1 MTHPVGQ
8 LVDIG
13 GVNVLAAD
21 VVEFVA
27 RFDESLASGR
37 PLKVAFLNANLFNFT
52 RSDPALTGMLRDFTV
67 LNDGVGLNL
76 ASLMLRGALF
86 PANMNGTDLI
96 PVVLSKTTHRLRI
109 YLLGSRPS
117 SVHRASEAIARAW
130 PQHKVV
136 GFQDGY
142 YDTAEEE
149 KIVERIRSSNPDL
162 VLVGLG
168 NPKQELWIAKHIPYV
183 CPRAF
188 AVGGLFDFVSGE
200 VPRAPAVLRAMSM
213 EWLFRLLYEPV
224 RLWRRYLLGI
234 PVFIATVTGEA
245 LGRASR
251 WGKRTWL

>member
-1 MTHPVGQ
+1 MPHRVGQ

-13 GVNVLAAD
+13 GVSVLSSNVG
-21 VVEFVA
+21 EFVA
-27 RFDESLASGR
+27 RFDASMTAQQ
-37 PLKVAFLNANLFNFT
+37 PMKVAFLNANLFNFT
-52 RSDPALTGMLRDFTV
+52 RSDPVVLDILKEFTV

-76 ASLMLRGALF
+76 ASMILKGTSF

-96 PVVLSKTTHRLRI
+96 PVVLSRTTHRLRI
-109 YLLGSRPS
+109 FLMGSKPS
-117 SVHRASEAIARAW
+117 SVQRASEVIAAMW

-136 GFQDGY
+136 GCQDGY
-142 YDTAEEE
+142 YEPGEEE
-149 KIVERIRSSNPDL
+149 EIVERIKSSNPDL

-168 NPKQELWIAKHIPYV
+168 NPRQELWIAKHVPYA

-200 VPRAPAVLRAMSM
+200 VPRAPAVLRALSL
-213 EWLFRLLYEPV
+213 EWLFRLLYEPL

-234 PVFIATVTGEA
+234 PVFIARVTGEA

-251 WGKRTWL
+251 WGKRIWP

>member
-1 MTHPVGQ
+1 MTHSVGQ

-21 VVEFVA
+21 VTEFVA

-37 PLKVAFLNANLFNFT
+37 PMKVAFLNANLFNFT
-52 RSDPALTGMLRDFTV
+52 RSDPRLADLLSDFTV

-86 PANMNGTDLI
+86 PTNMNGTDLV
-96 PVVLSKTTHRLRI
+96 PMVLSKTAHRLRI
-109 YLLGSRPS
+109 FLVGSRPK
-117 SVHRASEAIARAW
+117 SVQRASETIARMW

-142 YDTAEEE
+142 YEVAEEE
-149 KIVERIRSSNPDL
+149 KVIERIRSSNPDL

-168 NPKQELWIAKHIPYV
+168 NPKQERWIAKHIPHA

-200 VPRAPAVLRAMSM
+200 IPRAPVVLRAMSM

-234 PVFIATVTGEA
+234 PVFIATVTGEV
-245 LGRASR
+245 LSRAGR
-251 WGKRTWL
+251 WGKDIWL

>member
-13 GVNVLAAD
+13 GVSVLAAD

-52 RSDPALTGMLRDFTV
+52 RSDPVLTDMLRDFTV

-76 ASLMLRGALF
+76 ASLMLQGAMF

-96 PVVLSKTTHRLRI
+96 PMVLSKTTHRLRI
-109 YLLGSRPS
+109 YLVGSRPS
-117 SVHRASEAIARAW
+117 SVHRASEVIARAW

-142 YDTAEEE
+142 YD
-149 KIVERIRSSNPDL
+149 
-162 VLVGLG
+162 
-168 NPKQELWIAKHIPYV
+168 
-183 CPRAF
+183 
-188 AVGGLFDFVSGE
+188 
-200 VPRAPAVLRAMSM
+200 
-213 EWLFRLLYEPV
+213 
-224 RLWRRYLLGI
+224 
-234 PVFIATVTGEA
+234 
-245 LGRASR
+245 
-251 WGKRTWL
+251 